1 MNTAICW
8 LDGKIQPVN
17 QAKIS
22 ILDHGFLY
30 GDGIFEGIRF
40 YNNKAFLLTPHLQR
54 LDDSA
59 KAIALEHPY
68 THKEMSKIINRLIQ
82 HYPEKDGYIRLIIT
96 RGKGALGINPEHCQN
111 PQLVIII
118 DRLQLVNSQVTSKGA
133 QLIIAAT
140 RRLTADGLDPRI
152 KSLNYLNAILAK
164 IEANHANADEAIMLN
179 QSGKVCEGS
188 ADNIFIV
195 KNKQIFTPPVSD
207 GALSGITR
215 ELIMQ
220 LAEQQGI
227 HVIQQSLGAYDLY
240 TADECFLTGTGAEM
254 IPVSTI
260 DGRKIKSCPGR
271 IYQQCQQAFQD
282 YIQQWCNDETLY

>member
-30 GDGIFEGIRF
+30 GDGVFEGIRF
-40 YNNKAFLLTPHLQR
+40 YNNKPFLLAEHLQR

-59 KAIALEHPY
+59 KAIALEHPH
-68 THKEMSKIINRLIQ
+68 THSEIAEIINQLITQ
-82 HYPEKDGYIRLIIT
+82 YPEQNGYIRLIIT
-96 RGKGALGINPEHCQN
+96 RGKGALGIDPRHCQH
-111 PQLVIII
+111 PQLVVIL
-118 DRLQLVNSQVTSKGA
+118 DHLQLVNQQVQTEGA
-133 QLIIAAT
+133 KLIIAST
-140 RRLTADGLDPRI
+140 RKLASDGLDPRI

-179 QSGKVCEGS
+179 QNGKVCEGS
-188 ADNIFIV
+188 ADNIFMV
-195 KNKQIFTPPVSD
+195 KNNQLVTPPVSD

-215 ELIMQ
+215 ELIIQ
-220 LAEQQGI
+220 LAKQQGI
-227 HVIQQSLGAYDLY
+227 TIIQQSLSAYDLY

-260 DGRKIKSCPGR
+260 DGRKIKTCPGR
-271 IYQQCQQAFQD
+271 IYQQCQQAFAD
-282 YIQQWCNDETLY
+282 FIQKW